1 MAVQKHRLPN
11 HFRTGQISPALDA
24 RADWQKRADAL
35 RLARNVSIE
44 QQGGVRKRP
53 GLIKV
58 GNLPSTVTLSNGET
72 VEGIKYTR
80 LFPWYRNTESSFTV
94 AQSDKGVF
102 RILSANPVPGQ
113 DNGSL
118 PVEGRGPQNIAE
130 NTRQFSADAVSVFV
144 DGTNNPY
151 TIEVDTSNPLIREN
165 ILLTTGTE
173 SSLINRNFAAS
184 SATATYQNTKQGFA
198 LTDLDGSDK
207 SANLVVGSTNTDI
220 IGVTTAANSGTYTN
234 QTHTLSYLDGTQS
247 TNVGVGDAIL
257 TSTAGGRSRGTIRML
272 SFDNAGIVPPIGTV
286 YTWDVGANISGKNA
300 FFDPQFPDGNPPPAV
315 LFYTA
320 GSFPNVISG
329 QNARLELIGNSNFSG
344 VREVEGTL
352 QHFRQSTAIR
362 VGSISEMNA
371 AFSLQ
376 GGFPRLQTGGGRWQ
390 LTILSA
396 PPPTTQGTPITTL
409 PKGIEGLI
417 INGKRTLPT
426 DAADPS
432 SYTFDFPNTQTT
444 ANLGIQLS
452 TVRTGKSTPN
462 YGRTHSGPTIADNNG
477 DNNFVTY
484 NGTFYDGANSIVIT
498 APGNTPTSAVP
509 SPSYRYRLEFE
520 DAQGNRVANREP
532 LFSMPG
538 QATISTEGV
547 FGITNDTTFTITI
560 VPAITPNELPLFNN
574 YEFSGMAAERLSNG
588 EYQTVELRGN
598 EAYRLNGSTNTFVR
612 EPMKFERRIVALY
625 SNDDKAL
632 IDTSRQQYFLGYS
645 RIPLA
650 LVQSNTHNIANLL
663 RGFSGFGQFRTQDI
677 QFTYPPMRFLGV
689 PGTDDA
695 AFNAEVARVGADYC
709 INLANE
715 RVAFWGP
722 EVNSIPNVDID
733 IYERQATTGGGFNA
747 SRVDT
752 NFLTPELRA
761 RLNTQTKLNAE
772 RVKSQFKLRQA
783 TAGSDDLYKFP
794 GYYTMVWN
802 NMDGFPRAVAAWDT
816 RLIFGGTTSLP
827 NYIWPSVENRGF
839 EFLDRS
845 RNFSTLITVTEA
857 NSIID
862 TNFAFQYQ
870 LDKADTIE
878 NIYAS
883 NSLIIFAQ
891 NSENI
896 LSGRLTASG
905 LDWLRSQSSSTLG
918 TRGNVGLAEID
929 KKIFIHNSE
938 TATALQ
944 YISDEEG
951 YRNINLS
958 NLWNDSIFLD
968 NRMDVPG
975 QNNTRLPNINF
986 GKVDPVI
993 RVQGGLIA
1001 DARGA
1006 YQVFYQQDSGNTK
1019 VFNTLQDAEFFAWCE
1034 WDYDFAGTTG
1044 AERNSE
1050 GQPKKLIDI
1059 SYNPST
1065 RRMFALDNDN
1075 GYYIF
1080 DWNCTHD
1087 EFIIGTKSPID
1098 CRIQTVGFGS
1108 FEIPGGGGIQWTKRV
1123 NEVHLH
1129 YHEFSQDSV
1138 TTAAERRDRVNEVI
1152 LRCGPD
1158 DGETNCKSTPEEL
1171 KDSDIIQRTCVD
1183 IDTAGE
1189 VSGNVGSFSSS
1200 GVQTAVDGRNN
1211 RVFEYDVSRGGRVIE
1226 AFGAGVEQYDYVD
1239 NLTVEVRHKGIG
1251 PFVLNRIVTTVEFE
1265 VAEG

>member
-72 VEGIKYTR
+72 VRNIKYTR

-220 IGVTTAANSGTYTN
+220 TGVTTTANSGTYTN
-234 QTHTLSYLDGTQS
+234 QTHRLSYTDDTTPSINLRI
-247 TNVGVGDAIL
+247 GDAIL
-257 TSTAGGRSRGTIRML
+257 TSTAGGRSRGVVSL
-272 SFDNAGIVPPIGTV
+272 FDTSIAPIVPAVNIAYG
-286 YTWDVGANISGKNA
+286 WDVGANISGRNA
-300 FFDPQFPDGNPPPAV
+300 FFDPQFPEGVPTPPAAV

-329 QNARLELIGNSNFSG
+329 LNVRLELIGNSNFAG

-352 QHFRQSTAIR
+352 QHFRQSGAIR
-362 VGSISEMNA
+362 VGSISQMNA
-371 AFSLQ
+371 AFTPP
-376 GGFPRLQTGGGRWQ
+376 GGFPRLQSGGGFWR
-390 LTILSA
+390 LTILSIPSVLPEA
-396 PPPTTQGTPITTL
+396 QGTRITTL

-426 DAADPS
+426 TATDPS
-432 SYTFDFPNTQTT
+432 RYEFDFPNTAST

-452 TVRTGKSTPN
+452 PVRTGKSTPN
-462 YGRTHSGPTIADNNG
+462 YGRTHSGPAVADNNG

-484 NGTFYDGANSIVIT
+484 NGTFYDGINSIVIT
-498 APGNTPTSAVP
+498 APGLTPNSAVP

-520 DAQGNRVANREP
+520 GALAEREP

-538 QATISTEGV
+538 QATIDTEGV
-547 FGITNDTTFTITI
+547 GGIDNDTRFTITV
-560 VPAITPNELPLFNN
+560 VPAIEPNSLPLFNN

-588 EYQTVELRGN
+588 EYQTIELRGN
-598 EAYRLNGSTNTFVR
+598 EAYRLNRNNTFVR

-625 SNDDKAL
+625 ASNNKAL
-632 IDTSRQQYFLGYS
+632 IDTSRQQYFIGYS
-645 RIPLA
+645 RIPLP
-650 LVQSNTHNIANLL
+650 LVQSNNHSIANLL
-663 RGFSGFGQFRTQDI
+663 TGFSGIGQFRTQDI

-695 AFNAEVARVGADYC
+695 AFNAEVARIGADYC
-709 INLANE
+709 INLVNE

-761 RLNTQTKLNAE
+761 RLNTQAKLNAE

-802 NMDGFPRAVAAWDT
+802 PEDGFPRAVAAWDT
-816 RLIFGGTTSLP
+816 RLIFGGTNALP

-929 KKIFIHNSE
+929 KKIFIHNGE

-968 NRMDVPG
+968 NRTTVRPAG
-975 QNNTRLPNINF
+975 GVGRNVFNPNF

-993 RVQGGLIA
+993 RVGGGLIA

-1006 YQVFYQQDSGNTK
+1006 YQVFYQQDSGNIK

-1034 WDYDFAGTTG
+1034 WDFDFAGATT
-1044 AERNSE
+1044 NSE

-1087 EFIIGTKSPID
+1087 EFVVGTRSPIE
-1098 CRIQTVGFGS
+1098 CRVQTVGFGS
-1108 FEIPGGGGIQWTKRV
+1108 FEIPGGGGIQWTKRITD
-1123 NEVHLH
+1123 VHLH
-1129 YHEFSQDSV
+1129 YHEISQDRLVS
-1138 TTAAERRDRVNEVI
+1138 ENDRKNEVI
-1152 LRCGPD
+1152 LRCGPND
-1158 DGETNCKSTPEEL
+1158 D
-1171 KDSDIIQRTCVD
+1171 DIIDRADVE
-1183 IDTAGE
+1183 IDTPDAAAAIT
-1189 VSGNVGSFSSS
+1189 GSFSRQGNQISADDR
-1200 GVQTAVDGRNN
+1200 GDAI
-1211 RVFEYDVSRGGRVIE
+1211 FAYDVSRGGRIIE
-1226 AFGAGVEQYDYVD
+1226 AFAAGVEQYDYVD

-1265 VAEG
+1265 VAE

>member
-72 VEGIKYTR
+72 VSGIKYTR

-198 LTDLDGSDK
+198 LTDLDASDK

-220 IGVTTAANSGTYTN
+220 TGVTTTANSGTYTN
-234 QTHTLSYLDGTQS
+234 QTHRLSYIDGTPS
-247 TNVGVGDAIL
+247 TNVGVGDATL
-257 TSTAGGRSRGTIRML
+257 TSTAGGRSRGTVRML

-286 YTWDVGANISGKNA
+286 YTWDVGANISGRNA

-344 VREVEGTL
+344 TRDVEGTL
-352 QHFRQSTAIR
+352 QHFRQSGAIR
-362 VGSISEMNA
+362 VGSITEMND
-371 AFSLQ
+371 AFTLQ
-376 GGFPRLQTGGGRWQ
+376 GGFPRLQSGGGEWR

-396 PPPTTQGTPITTL
+396 PPPTTQGTPITKL
-409 PKGIEGLI
+409 PQGIEGLI

-426 DAADPS
+426 DENDPS
-432 SYTFDFPNTQTT
+432 SYAFDFPNTQPT

-452 TVRTGKSTPN
+452 TVRTGKITPN
-462 YGRTHSGPTIADNNG
+462 YGRTHTGPTVADFNG

-484 NGTFYDGANSIVIT
+484 NGTFYNAMLGRIQVT
-498 APGNTPTSAVP
+498 APGLTPNSAKP

-520 DAQGNRVANREP
+520 GEAGIDHPEP
-532 LFSMPG
+532 LFGMPG
-538 QATISTEGV
+538 EAFIPTEGRG
-547 FGITNDTTFTITI
+547 GITNDTRFTLSI
-560 VPAITPNELPLFNN
+560 VPAIDPDELPLFNN
-574 YEFSGMAAERLSNG
+574 YEFSGMAAERLDNG

-695 AFNAEVARVGADYC
+695 AFNAEVARIGADYC
-709 INLANE
+709 INLVNE

-802 NMDGFPRAVAAWDT
+802 PEDGFPRAVAAWDT

-968 NRMDVPG
+968 NRTTVIGRNGRSMFNP
-975 QNNTRLPNINF
+975 NF

-993 RVQGGLIA
+993 RVGGGLIA

-1087 EFIIGTKSPID
+1087 EFIIGTRSPIE
-1098 CRIQTVGFGS
+1098 CRVQTVGFGS
-1108 FEIPGGGGIQWTKRV
+1108 FEIPGGGGIQWTKRITD
-1123 NEVHLH
+1123 VHLH
-1129 YHEFSQDSV
+1129 YHEISQDSLS
-1138 TTAAERRDRVNEVI
+1138 ASRNARDRKNEVI
-1152 LRCGPD
+1152 LRCGPND
-1158 DGETNCKSTPEEL
+1158 E
-1171 KDSDIIQRTCVD
+1171 DIVD
-1183 IDTAGE
+1183 RADVEIDTADNSATGQ
-1189 VSGNVGSFSSS
+1189 FSSRGTEIS
-1200 GVQTAVDGRNN
+1200 PGAGIGGTAY
-1211 RVFEYDVSRGGRVIE
+1211 EYYVSRGGRIFQGF
-1226 AFGAGVEQYDYVD
+1226 AAGVEQYDYVD

-1265 VAEG
+1265 LAE